1 MKLPKMKYK
10 LTGRIMVSVLGAVF
24 TMTTLILVII
34 GIGSSKQAK
43 NAGINLAVSNSRE
56 VASDVAMYMDQA
68 VAGLNYFSNTA
79 MALRTSSHVKRDD
92 FNKILSENLLKN
104 NSYLAIWQMWE
115 PNSYDNKDAEYART
129 NLYAG
134 CNGQFNY
141 SLYQNEGVVYNEPG
155 TLEQYNE
162 DYYTLPKK
170 SGTLTITEPYMYSY
184 TGLAKDSVY
193 ETSIV
198 LPILQNN
205 KQLGAIGID
214 INLESLKDIIAQTK
228 LYETGFS
235 AIVSHD
241 LQIAAHPDADLRGK
255 NLASIIQSD
264 LPNIKESIQK
274 GRTYNYIDEST
285 QTGHKVLRCFSPI
298 KIGKSTTPWSV
309 MVEIPLDEVSAEA
322 NRLLGMIIWVGL
334 ISLALVS
341 VVIFLI
347 ARSIVKP
354 IRASADFSKQ
364 LAIGNLDAAMPLI
377 SSEDEIAE
385 MAQAQQAMVDK
396 LKEIVLGIRVS
407 ADNIFAASKHMNT
420 TSLELSEGANEQA
433 ASTEEVSSNMEEMV
447 GNINQN
453 TENSQLTETI
463 AVKAAADIETG
474 SKAVITTVEAMKQI
488 ADKISIIG
496 VIAEKTDI
504 LAINAAIEAARA
516 GEHGKGFAVVANE
529 IRKLAERSQNAAKQI
544 DDLSKSSVSIA
555 DKSGEELLQ
564 IVPGIKKTAMLVQE
578 ITAGSI
584 EQITGAQQIN
594 SALLQLNT
602 ITQRNAAASEEMA
615 ASSEQLYAQAEQL
628 KFNVAFFKSAS
639 IDAEIN
645 AGGDRRESQI
655 TYDARKT
662 SKAAPTPKSE
672 ARPAKHEDKLTD
684 QFEEY

>member
-1 MKLPKMKYK
+1 MKLPKIKYK

-56 VASDVAMYMDQA
+56 VASDVAIYMDQA
-68 VAGLNYFSNTA
+68 VAGLNYLSNTA
-79 MALRTSSHVKRDD
+79 MALRTSSNVKRED
-92 FNKILSENLLKN
+92 FNKIISENLLKN
-104 NSYLAIWQMWE
+104 SSYLAIWHMWE

-129 NLYAG
+129 NLYAL

-141 SLYQNEGVVYNEPG
+141 SLYQNDGVIYNEQG
-155 TLEQYNE
+155 TLEQYGE

-170 SGTLTITEPYMYSY
+170 SGTLTITEPYMYTY

-205 KQLGAIGID
+205 KQLGAIAID
-214 INLESLKDIIAQTK
+214 INLEALKDIIAKTK

-235 AIVSHD
+235 AIVSHE
-241 LQIAAHPDADLRGK
+241 LQIAAHPNADLRGK
-255 NLASIIQSD
+255 NLSSIIHSE

-274 GRTYNYIDEST
+274 GRTYNYIDESV

-309 MVEIPLDEVSAEA
+309 MVEIPLDEVSADA

-334 ISLALVS
+334 ISLVLVS

-364 LAIGNLDAAMPLI
+364 LATGNLDAAMPLI
-377 SSEDEIAE
+377 TSEDEIAE
-385 MAQAQQAMVDK
+385 MAHSQQAMVDK

-407 ADNIFAASKHMNT
+407 AENIFAASQHMNK

-447 GNINQN
+447 ANINQN

-564 IVPGIKKTAMLVQE
+564 IVPGIKKTATLVQE

-584 EQITGAQQIN
+584 EQITGAEQIN

-639 IDAEIN
+639 LDAET
-645 AGGDRRESQI
+645 GSSMGRRESQTTI
-655 TYDARKT
+655 DSRKS
-662 SKAAPTPKSE
+662 SKVVLTLKNEVRS
-672 ARPAKHEDKLTD
+672 AKQEDKQID